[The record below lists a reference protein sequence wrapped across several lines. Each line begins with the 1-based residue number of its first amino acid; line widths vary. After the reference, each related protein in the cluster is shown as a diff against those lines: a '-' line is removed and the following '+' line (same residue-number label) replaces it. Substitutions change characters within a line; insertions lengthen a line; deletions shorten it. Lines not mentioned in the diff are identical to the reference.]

1 MTARR
6 TIALAAAWV
15 LATIAAVADLLVGLV
30 ARRGGVT
37 LEGTAWTPAVA
48 VGFTTVGV
56 LIVAS
61 RPRNVIGVLCLAAG
75 LVLAASSA
83 LGVVATIDDVRPGAA
98 TAMGSSAAV
107 LSSVLKGVSILI
119 FGPLLLVRF
128 PDGRRRSPRWAV
140 VDLLAL
146 LAMAAGAIVVLRP
159 GPWDISWVLPFDNP
173 LGIAAMHPLAFD
185 AAVAITSIAGV
196 GAVLGAVASLVVRH
210 RRGGPVER
218 AQIRW
223 VAAAAV
229 AAVTAMGLI
238 VVSAFLP
245 LWFAGIAWQ
254 VATFAPVVLPIAIG
268 IAITRYRLYEIDRLV
283 SRSIGWVAVTSLL
296 LGAFVLLVV
305 ALQAIAEPLTGG
317 DTVATAA
324 STLVVAALF
333 TPLRSR
339 VQRAVDRRFDRA
351 RYDGQRIL
359 AAFGEQVRDE
369 VDLATIQSDVLV
381 TVGAAV
387 RPVSAGL
394 WLRTDGPR

>member
-1 MTARR
+1 
-6 TIALAAAWV
+6 
-15 LATIAAVADLLVGLV
+15 
-30 ARRGGVT
+30 
-37 LEGTAWTPAVA
+37 
-48 VGFTTVGV
+48 
-56 LIVAS
+56 
-61 RPRNVIGVLCLAAG
+61 
-75 LVLAASSA
+75 
-83 LGVVATIDDVRPGAA
+83 
-98 TAMGSSAAV
+98 
-107 LSSVLKGVSILI
+107 
-119 FGPLLLVRF
+119 
-128 PDGRRRSPRWAV
+128 
-140 VDLLAL
+140 
-146 LAMAAGAIVVLRP
+146 
-159 GPWDISWVLPFDNP
+159 
-173 LGIAAMHPLAFD
+173 
-185 AAVAITSIAGV
+185 
-196 GAVLGAVASLVVRH
+196 
-210 RRGGPVER
+210 
-218 AQIRW
+218 

-229 AAVTAMGLI
+229 AAVTAMALI